1 MNSKLIKAL
10 DIITTEAEVSVLGD
24 DSSDPHVQKVLDA
37 LEYVSKE
44 LCLDTVTT
52 YCRHSLDAVMSTR
65 LGMKVKSTDAQWGQ
79 VSDSIYDDDEAW
91 SYVDEAI
98 ARAEDKLI
106 DSLVDDMD
114 KPEPSPKFKAWD
126 YVHHVRNKEF
136 DRFEDRLHIFGTV
149 IKQEN
154 NNVWLTD
161 DNDTC
166 EIIRVFAD
174 ELELAESPEDNVQYE
189 IMHPSCS
196 ALEWEMEAV
205 QTLSLY
211 PHSSSDEQA
220 IMWRSFRR
228 KAVKEGHKVYR
239 KFMKTD
245 HYHYYIPDLYVFCSE
260 NYS

>member
-1 MNSKLIKAL
+1 MNKKLVKAL
-10 DIITTEAEVSVLGD
+10 EIITTEAEVSVLGD
-24 DSSDPHVQKVLDA
+24 DNSDPHVQKVLDA

-44 LCLDTVTT
+44 LCLDDTVTT
-52 YCRHSLDAVMSTR
+52 YCRQSLDTMMTLR
-65 LGMKVKSTDAQWGQ
+65 LGMNVKATNAQWKQ

-91 SYVDEAI
+91 SHVDEAI
-98 ARAEDKLI
+98 ARAEDELI
-106 DSLVDDMD
+106 DSLVDEMG

-126 YVHHVRNKEF
+126 YVHHLKNKN
-136 DRFEDRLHIFGTV
+136 EDLEPRLHIFGTV

-189 IMHPSCS
+189 FMFPSSS
-196 ALEWEMEAV
+196 ALEWEREAV

-239 KFMKTD
+239 RFMKTD

>member
-1 MNSKLIKAL
+1 MNKKLVKAL
-10 DIITTEAEVSVLGD
+10 EIITTEAEVSVLGD
-24 DSSDPHVQKVLDA
+24 DRSDLHVKKVLA
-37 LEYVSKE
+37 AIEFV
-44 LCLDTVTT
+44 
-52 YCRHSLDAVMSTR
+52 R
-65 LGMKVKSTDAQWGQ
+65 KVYESHW
-79 VSDSIYDDDEAW
+79 
-91 SYVDEAI
+91 
-98 ARAEDKLI
+98 
-106 DSLVDDMD
+106 D

-126 YVHHVRNKEF
+126 YVHHVRNKEC

-189 IMHPSCS
+189 FMFPSSS
-196 ALEWEMEAV
+196 ALEWEREAV

-239 KFMKTD
+239 RFMKTD

>member
-1 MNSKLIKAL
+1 MQAL
-10 DIITTEAEVSVLGD
+10 DIITTEAESSALGD
-24 DSSDPHVQKVLDA
+24 NKKEVLDA
-37 LEYVSKE
+37 LDFVSKE
-44 LCLDTVTT
+44 LCLEKVTT
-52 YCRHSLDAVMSTR
+52 YCRHSLDAMMSTR
-65 LGMKVKSTDAQWGQ
+65 LGMKVKATDAQWQQ
-79 VSDSIYDDDEAW
+79 VSDSIYDDDQAW
-91 SYVDEAI
+91 SYIDEAI
-98 ARAEDKLI
+98 ARAEDELI
-106 DSLVDDMD
+106 DSLVDEMG

-126 YVHHVRNKEF
+126 YVHHVKNKNKDLES
-136 DRFEDRLHIFGTV
+136 RLHIFGTV

-166 EIIRVFAD
+166 EIIRVFEED
-174 ELELAESPEDNVQYE
+174 LELAESPELPYQFE
-189 IMHPSCS
+189 IVHPSS
-196 ALEWEMEAV
+196 STLEWEREAV
-205 QTLSLY
+205 HTLSLY

-260 NYS
+260 NYG

>member
-24 DSSDPHVQKVLDA
+24 DNSDPHVQKVLDA

-44 LCLDTVTT
+44 LCLEKVTT

-65 LGMKVKSTDAQWGQ
+65 LGMKVKATDAQWQQ
-79 VSDSIYDDDEAW
+79 VSDSIYEDDQAW
-91 SYVDEAI
+91 DYIDEAI
-98 ARAEDKLI
+98 ARAEDELI
-106 DSLVDDMD
+106 NPLVDEMS
-114 KPEPSPKFKAWD
+114 KPDPSPKFKAWD
-126 YVHHVRNKEF
+126 YVHHVKNKNKDLES
-136 DRFEDRLHIFGTV
+136 RLHIFGTV

-174 ELELAESPEDNVQYE
+174 ELELAESPEDNVRYT
-189 IMHPSCS
+189 PLFPTSS
-196 ALEWEMEAV
+196 ALEWEREAV

-239 KFMKTD
+239 RYMKPD
-245 HYHYYIPDLYVFCSE
+245 HYHYFIPDLYVFCSE
-260 NYS
+260 NYG